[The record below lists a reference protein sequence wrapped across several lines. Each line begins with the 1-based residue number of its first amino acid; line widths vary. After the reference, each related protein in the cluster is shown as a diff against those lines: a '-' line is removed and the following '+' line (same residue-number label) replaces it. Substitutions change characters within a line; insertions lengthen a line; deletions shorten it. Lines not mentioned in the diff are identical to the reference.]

1 MASGDGL
8 EVERRLAGSA
18 VVYMH
23 HGIDMGDGTV
33 VHARPT
39 DFLNPFGGGSVVQT
53 SWAEF
58 ADGRPVRVVPFRAAR
73 YTPEEIAARA
83 ASQVGRPGYC
93 PLVQNCEHFSTW
105 CATGEPT
112 SRQIEIVARRVQ
124 AAAARTTAAVA
135 ARMAAG
141 TAGRVAIR
149 TAVGTTVRVGLK
161 TLVPGAIASE
171 AVALATEWRAH
182 QAGRD
187 EQACRRAGDRAG
199 LATSALAFAV
209 AAAPAG
215 PAGMLAGACA
225 GMAVW
230 ACGSVAGNAVK
241 DAVTPVQPSR

>member
-1 MASGDGL
+1 MARGDGL

-18 VVYMH
+18 VVYTH
-23 HGIDMGDGTV
+23 HGIDLGDGTV
-33 VHARPT
+33 VHARPK
-39 DFLNPFGGGSVVQT
+39 DFTNPFGGGSVVQT

-83 ASQVGRPGYC
+83 AAEVGRPGYC
-93 PLVQNCEHFSTW
+93 PVGQNCEHFATW

-112 SRQIEIVARRVQ
+112 SRQIEIVARRVR

-161 TLVPGAIASE
+161 TLVPSALASE

-182 QAGRD
+182 QVGLD
-187 EQACRRAGDRAG
+187 EQACRRAGERAG

-209 AAAPAG
+209 AGAPAG
-215 PAGMLAGACA
+215 PGGMLAGACA

-230 ACGSVAGNAVK
+230 VCGSAAGNAVRN
-241 DAVTPVQPSR
+241 AVVPVQSSR